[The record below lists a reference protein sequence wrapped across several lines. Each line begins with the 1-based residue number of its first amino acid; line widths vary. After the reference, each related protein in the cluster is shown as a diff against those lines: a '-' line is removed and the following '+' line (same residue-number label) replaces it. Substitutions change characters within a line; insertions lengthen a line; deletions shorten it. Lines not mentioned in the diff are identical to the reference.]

1 MRAEHRSRLAI
12 FRQPYGAVPG
22 GTKVR
27 FRIHIQTA
35 AETVKKVR
43 LCYSYG
49 LYDFF
54 TNQAIMLEIAAPK
67 AAASS
72 CGESVSQGG
81 ERRTAADNAWYEISL
96 TMPTEPALFFYYFE
110 IECRRDKKWVIPAPG
125 FPSDTAVVDQEP
137 AAYKENQAFKDCWQ
151 ITVHEQDLKL
161 PSWLPG
167 SVFYQIFP
175 DRFARD
181 RDFDPEKMRDLCDLP
196 ERICHQ
202 DWSEPVDFR
211 GKPQTGYIATD
222 FYGGTLNGIRE
233 KLPYLQ
239 ALGINVIYLN
249 PIFKAR
255 SNHRYDT
262 GDYEQIDPLLGTEQ
276 DLAELCSAADRLGI
290 RLILDGVFSHTGA
303 DSRYFNLYDR
313 YPEAG
318 AVQAARDQVY
328 SPWSSWFDLS
338 LNGDQAVYESWW
350 GFVELPN
357 VKELDLGFREYIA
370 GPGGI
375 LQKWLEL
382 GISGWRL
389 DVSDEL
395 PDSFIRTIRG
405 RLEQV
410 NPEAVLLGEVWEDAS
425 CKHSY
430 GSYRDFAFGRTHHQL
445 MGYPFR
451 KAVIAYLRG
460 NLPAQE
466 LLQALET
473 IREHYPLPLFYANL
487 NLISSHDTCRAITAL
502 AGGDGSYSRE
512 QQSKMKLSPA
522 ERARGEKL
530 LMLAYLIQTCYPGC
544 SAIYYGD
551 ERSLEGYCDPFNRAT
566 FPWQEPEPE
575 LTSVFR
581 QLGRLRQRTVL
592 RSGYYL
598 PLLAQQDVFV
608 FGRYLLDGL
617 DIFGEPGEQSAIICF
632 INRGLKE
639 QKLDLVQ
646 LSIEIADKMVLASD
660 AEQQGAVLLW
670 EMLEKSDAAGTSLTL
685 PPLSGL
691 ICQDGDLSRII

>member
-1 MRAEHRSRLAI
+1 MRAEHRSRLAV
-12 FRQPYGAVPG
+12 FRRPYGAVPC

-27 FRIHIQTA
+27 FRIHIQA
-35 AETVKKVR
+35 ASEMVR
-43 LCYSYG
+43 RVWLCYSYG

-67 AAASS
+67 AAASDS
-72 CGESVSQGG
+72 GRTVPKNGEV
-81 ERRTAADNAWYEISL
+81 TAADSTWYEISL
-96 TMPTEPALFFYYFE
+96 TMPAEPALFFYYFE
-110 IECRRDKKWVIPAPG
+110 IESRRQDKKWAVPAPG
-125 FPSDTAVVDQEP
+125 CLSDTVIIDQEP
-137 AAYKENQAFKDCWQ
+137 EAYKQGQAFKDRWQ
-151 ITVHEQDLKL
+151 ITVHETDIKL
-161 PSWLPG
+161 PAWLPG

-181 RDFDPEKMRDLCDLP
+181 RDFDPEKLQNLCALP

-202 DWSEPVDFR
+202 DWREPVDFH
-211 GKPQTGYIATD
+211 GKPQTGYIAAD
-222 FYGGTLNGIRE
+222 FYGGTLKGIKE

-239 ALGINVIYLN
+239 ELGVNVIYLN

-276 DLAELCSAADRLGI
+276 DLAELCGAADRLGI

-318 AVQAARDQVY
+318 AVQAARDGVY

-350 GFVELPN
+350 GFEELPN
-357 VKELDLGFREYIA
+357 VKEQDLSFQDYIA

-395 PDSFIRTIRG
+395 PDSFIRVIRQ

-410 NPEAVLLGEVWEDAS
+410 KPEAVLLGEVWEDAS

-460 NLPAQE
+460 DLPAQG

-473 IREHYPLPLFYANL
+473 IREHYPLPIFYANL
-487 NLISSHDTCRAITAL
+487 NLISSHDTSRAITAL
-502 AGGDGSYSRE
+502 AGADGNCSRQ
-512 QQSKMKLSPA
+512 QQSKIKLSPA
-522 ERARGEKL
+522 ERARGERL
-530 LMLAYLIQTCYPGC
+530 LQLAYLIQTCYPGC

-581 QLGRLRQRTVL
+581 RLGQLRRSNVL

-598 PLLAQQDVFV
+598 PLLARRDVFI

-617 DIFGEPGEQSAIICF
+617 DVFGEPGEQSTILCF
-632 INRGLKE
+632 INRGQEE
-639 QKLDLVQ
+639 QKLDFAQ
-646 LSIEIADKMVLASD
+646 FSTEIINNMALSSE
-660 AEQQGAVLLW
+660 AEQQGAGLL
-670 EMLEKSDAAGTSLTL
+670 LETLRKSDITAASLTL

-691 ICQDGDLSRII
+691 LCQDGKLNRII

>member
-1 MRAEHRSRLAI
+1 M
-12 FRQPYGAVPG
+12 
-22 GTKVR
+22 
-27 FRIHIQTA
+27 
-35 AETVKKVR
+35 
-43 LCYSYG
+43 
-49 LYDFF
+49 
-54 TNQAIMLEIAAPK
+54 
-67 AAASS
+67 
-72 CGESVSQGG
+72 
-81 ERRTAADNAWYEISL
+81 
-96 TMPTEPALFFYYFE
+96 
-110 IECRRDKKWVIPAPG
+110 
-125 FPSDTAVVDQEP
+125 
-137 AAYKENQAFKDCWQ
+137 
-151 ITVHEQDLKL
+151 
-161 PSWLPG
+161 
-167 SVFYQIFP
+167 
-175 DRFARD
+175 
-181 RDFDPEKMRDLCDLP
+181 
-196 ERICHQ
+196 
-202 DWSEPVDFR
+202 
-211 GKPQTGYIATD
+211 
-222 FYGGTLNGIRE
+222 
-233 KLPYLQ
+233 
-239 ALGINVIYLN
+239 
-249 PIFKAR
+249 
-255 SNHRYDT
+255 
-262 GDYEQIDPLLGTEQ
+262 
-276 DLAELCSAADRLGI
+276 
-290 RLILDGVFSHTGA
+290 
-303 DSRYFNLYDR
+303 
-313 YPEAG
+313 
-318 AVQAARDQVY
+318 
-328 SPWSSWFDLS
+328 
-338 LNGDQAVYESWW
+338 NGDQAVYESWW

-395 PDSFIRTIRG
+395 PDSFIRAIRR

-566 FPWQEPEPE
+566 FPWQESEPE

-581 QLGRLRQRTVL
+581 QLGRLRQGTVL

-646 LSIEIADKMVLASD
+646 LSAEVADKMVLASE
-660 AEQQGAVLLW
+660 AEQQGAVILL
-670 EMLEKSDAAGTSLTL
+670 EMLEKSDAAGASLTL

-691 ICQDGDLSRII
+691 ICQDGDLSRLFDLSSVARKTNLVSSILCYIEHESSGCS